1 MYKVMKNESDLD
13 DWIKLVPNEAS
24 VIYSQIAIK
33 NHLKGVLRTFDTS
46 YGINRRIEGDL
57 GGFVIVLFGDA
68 LEVLGHERNFIS
80 ASLFPG
86 LRSG

>member
-57 GGFVIVLFGDA
+57 GGFAIVLFGDA
-68 LEVLGHERNFIS
+68 LEVLGHERKSFGI
-80 ASLFPG
+80 F
-86 LRSG
+86 